1 MPHVV
6 LIGDSILDNAAY
18 TRGGPDVVSQVRGL
32 LPRGWEATLLA
43 VDGSTTDHVV
53 GQLDHLP
60 QDATHLVLSVGG
72 NNALMHLGILEAP
85 ASSIAKSVEALADIA
100 ADFES
105 RYRLAIA
112 ACLNT
117 GLRLSVCTIYNGCFD
132 DRSFQ
137 RIAATTLTVF
147 NDAIIRVAVEHSLP
161 VIDLRLVCVTAEDYA
176 NPIEPSSVG
185 GEKIAR
191 VIVGLVCGSNRTAPA
206 TRIVI
211 A

>member
-6 LIGDSILDNAAY
+6 LVGDSIFDNAAY
-18 TRGGPDVVSQVRGL
+18 THGGPDVVSQVRGF
-32 LPRGWEATLLA
+32 LPPDWEATLLA
-43 VDGSTTDHVV
+43 VDGSTTDDVV
-53 GQLDHLP
+53 GQVSRLP
-60 QDATHLVLSVGG
+60 NRATHLVLSVGG

-85 ASSIAKSVEALADIA
+85 VSSMTSSVEALATVLS
-100 ADFES
+100 DFER

-112 ACLNT
+112 ACLDS
-117 GLRLSVCTIYNGCFD
+117 RLPLAVCTIYNGCFS

-137 RIAATTLTVF
+137 RIASTMLTVF
-147 NDAIIRVAVEHSLP
+147 NDAIIRVAIEHSLA
-161 VIDLRLVCVTAEDYA
+161 VIDLRFVCVGAEDYA

-191 VIVGLVCGSNRTAPA
+191 AIVGLVCGGNPTAPA
-206 TRIVI
+206 TRIAI

>member
-18 TRGGPDVVSQVRGL
+18 TRGGPDVVSQLRGL
-32 LPRGWEATLLA
+32 LPPGWTATLLA
-43 VDGSTTDHVV
+43 VDGSTTDHVA
-53 GQLDHLP
+53 GQLGRLP
-60 QDATHLVLSVGG
+60 EGATHVVLSVGG
-72 NNALMHLGILEAP
+72 NNALMHLGMLEAP
-85 ASSIAKSVEALADIA
+85 ASSMTQSVQALADMA
-100 ADFES
+100 SEFEG
-105 RYRLAIA
+105 RYRVAVA
-112 ACLNT
+112 ACLDT
-117 GLRLSVCTIYNGCFD
+117 ALPLAVCTIYNGCFD

-137 RIAATTLTVF
+137 RIASTILTVF
-147 NDAIIRVAVEHSLP
+147 NDAIIRVAIEHALP
-161 VIDLRLVCVTAEDYA
+161 VIDLRLVCVAAEDYA

-191 VIVGLVCGSNRTAPA
+191 VIAGLVCGANATAPA